1 MRVLL
6 ILKGFFPTTDP
17 SVVGEFRYLPEFDAY
32 VWKGTPLSIDDF
44 NASFNAWLKAQ
55 TNVRPA
61 SSFDVRIVSGETQG
75 ASEAAQAHNPS
86 EDGATPSPAFT
97 ADDLLAKA
105 AEAAPTPATKRRTKT
120 TE

>member
-6 ILKGFFPTTDP
+6 ILKGFFPSTDP

-32 VWKGTPLSIDDF
+32 VWEGTPLSIEDF
-44 NASFNAWLKAQ
+44 NANFHTWLKAQ

-75 ASEAAQAHNPS
+75 ASEAALAHNPS
-86 EDGATPSPAFT
+86 EDGATPSPAFP
-97 ADDLLAKA
+97 ADLLAKA
-105 AEAAPTPATKRRTKT
+105 EEAAPTPATKRRKKT
-120 TE
+120 TA